1 MKSAVS
7 YEINST
13 TSTCVYVFSLVAC
26 IIVLVDTV
34 WPFQLAS
41 PIDISC
47 VGRYQC
53 MMIYTCACE
62 SSCE

>member
-13 TSTCVYVFSLVAC
+13 TSTCVHVFSLVAC

-34 WPFQLAS
+34 RPFQLAS

-53 MMIYTCACE
+53 VMICTCACE
-62 SSCE
+62 SNCE

>member
-34 WPFQLAS
+34 QLCITHKHQLCWAL
-41 PIDISC
+41 PMYDDI
-47 VGRYQC
+47 YMC
-53 MMIYTCACE
+53 M
-62 SSCE
+62 

>member
-13 TSTCVYVFSLVAC
+13 TSKCVYVFSLVAC

-34 WPFQLAS
+34 QLCITHKHQLCWAL
-41 PIDISC
+41 PMYDDI
-47 VGRYQC
+47 YMC
-53 MMIYTCACE
+53 M
-62 SSCE
+62 